1 MVMRGESMVVSAA
14 RGEIYQGRG
23 EEKYYDERAD
33 AEESAERELVLAGD
47 GPAQGSDFAEAAAA
61 GAFCEAALPADG
73 VEDDDEREAE
83 DAAEQRAEKNGD
95 EGAAK
100 PEKCADHGHH
110 FDVAEA
116 HAFAASNDFIQRGG
130 SPEEQASESRAEE
143 GVEDADGAFGKR
155 AVEEA
160 DIQEDGGAVTGR
172 DEEGEDE
179 AGDEAGAVDG
189 VGEECGRAGR

>member
-1 MVMRGESMVVSAA
+1 MGHA
-14 RGEIYQGRG
+14 RGEIYQRRG
-23 EEKYYDERAD
+23 EKKYDDERAD

-47 GPAQGSDFAEAAAA
+47 GPAQGSNFAEAAAA

-83 DAAEQRAEKNGD
+83 DAAEQGAEKNGD

-116 HAFAASNDFIQRGG
+116 HAFAASNDFIQCGG
-130 SPEEQASESRAEE
+130 TPEEQAAEGGAEE
-143 GVEDADGAFGKR
+143 GVENADRAFGER
-155 AVEEA
+155 AVKEA
-160 DIQEDGGAVTGR
+160 DV
-172 DEEGEDE
+172 
-179 AGDEAGAVDG
+179 
-189 VGEECGRAGR
+189 